1 MPDSTA
7 DGTPPDPQQL
17 LRSRSYVRLLVLAA
31 LMGLPVSGL
40 AYGFLAL
47 APWLQDALFTDLPRD
62 LGFASAPVWWPL
74 PLLTLSGLLVA
85 LAIRRLPGIGG
96 RPPPHGFQAG
106 GPPPADGFRAAGPV
120 PPVELP
126 GIFCAALATLALGAV
141 LGPEA
146 PLILMGSGLGVLAV
160 RLTSR
165 DAPPRAAAVMAATG
179 SFAAISSLLGSPL
192 IGAFLLLEASGL
204 GGPTLLLVLVPGLL
218 AAGLGTLIFLG
229 LDSLTGLGTFTLAV
243 PGLPAFDHLTV
254 AMFGWALL
262 LGALAPF
269 LGRGISWLAVA
280 VRARVE
286 PRMLLLTPVLGLTIG
301 ALAIGFAEAT
311 GKDASFVLFSGQSA
325 LGPLVDHSTE
335 WSIGALL
342 LLAACKAVAYA
353 LSLSSFRG
361 GPVFPAVFIGAAG
374 GVLASHLP
382 GLPLIPAV
390 AMGIGA
396 MCTVMLTLPLTATLL
411 ATLLLGA
418 DGVQAMPVVIVA
430 VVVAYVVTA
439 RITPVPE
446 ATAAA
451 EPDVATPAPVADRP
465 RAAV

>member
-1 MPDSTA
+1 MPDPTA
-7 DGTPPDPQQL
+7 DEAAPDPQQL

-31 LMGLPVSGL
+31 LMGLPVSAL

-47 APWLQDALFTDLPRD
+47 TDWLQDSLFTDLPRD

-96 RPPPHGFQAG
+96 HS
-106 GPPPADGFRAAGPV
+106 PADGFKAAGPV

-160 RLTSR
+160 RLASR

-192 IGAFLLLEASGL
+192 VGAFLLLEASGL

-229 LDSLTGLGTFTLAV
+229 LDSLTGLGTFSLAI

-254 AMFGWALL
+254 AVFGWALV

-269 LGRGISWLAVA
+269 LGRGISGLAVA

-301 ALAIGFAEAT
+301 ALAVGFAEAT

-342 LLAACKAVAYA
+342 LLCACKSLAYA

-361 GPVFPAVFIGAAG
+361 GPVFPAIFIGAAG
-374 GVLASHLP
+374 GMLASHLP

-396 MCTVMLTLPLTATLL
+396 MSTVMLTLPLTSTLL

-439 RITPVPE
+439 RITP
-446 ATAAA
+446 TSA
-451 EPDVATPAPVADRP
+451 EEDQPRERPANAPTSTPITVTR
-465 RAAV
+465 

>member
-96 RPPPHGFQAG
+96 HS
-106 GPPPADGFRAAGPV
+106 PADGFKAAGPV
-120 PPVELP
+120 PPGELP
-126 GIFCAALATLALGAV
+126 GIFFAAPATPPLGAG
-141 LGPEA
+141 LGPEG

-160 RLTSR
+160 RIASR

-192 IGAFLLLEASGL
+192 VGAFLLLEASGL
-204 GGPTLLLVLVPGLL
+204 GGPTLVLVLVPGLL

-374 GVLASHLP
+374 GMLASHLP

-396 MCTVMLTLPLTATLL
+396 MCTVMLTLPLTSTLL

-418 DGVQAMPVVIVA
+418 DGVQAMPVVTVA

-439 RITPVPE
+439 RLTPIPE
-446 ATAAA
+446 ATAGT

>member
-47 APWLQDALFTDLPRD
+47 TDWLQDSLFTDLPRD

-96 RPPPHGFQAG
+96 HS
-106 GPPPADGFRAAGPV
+106 PADGFKAAGPV

-160 RLTSR
+160 RLASR
-165 DAPPRAAAVMAATG
+165 DAAPRAAAVMAATG

-192 IGAFLLLEASGL
+192 VGAFLLLEASGL

-229 LDSLTGLGTFTLAV
+229 LDSLTGLGSFTLAV
-243 PGLPAFDHLTV
+243 PGLPAFDHLTA
-254 AMFGWALL
+254 AMFGWALAFGL
-262 LGALAPF
+262 LAPP
-269 LGRGISWLAVA
+269 LGRGIVWLAVA
-280 VRARVE
+280 VRTRVE
-286 PRMLLLTPVLGLTIG
+286 PRMVMLMPVLGL
-301 ALAIGFAEAT
+301 A
-311 GKDASFVLFSGQSA
+311 
-325 LGPLVDHSTE
+325 
-335 WSIGALL
+335 
-342 LLAACKAVAYA
+342 
-353 LSLSSFRG
+353 
-361 GPVFPAVFIGAAG
+361 
-374 GVLASHLP
+374 
-382 GLPLIPAV
+382 
-390 AMGIGA
+390 
-396 MCTVMLTLPLTATLL
+396 
-411 ATLLLGA
+411 
-418 DGVQAMPVVIVA
+418 
-430 VVVAYVVTA
+430 
-439 RITPVPE
+439 
-446 ATAAA
+446 
-451 EPDVATPAPVADRP
+451 
-465 RAAV
+465 